1 MELYFYNVPPFFIF
15 FLFLLK
21 FFIVIISCLYG
32 DVGKY
37 LLISIKYVY
46 LCGPIEGGAGVIF
59 DIRQVL
65 YTT

>member
-32 DVGKY
+32 GGGKY
-37 LLISIKYVY
+37 LLDKGDCSYF
-46 LCGPIEGGAGVIF
+46 CGPIEGGAGVIF
-59 DIRQVL
+59 GIRQVL